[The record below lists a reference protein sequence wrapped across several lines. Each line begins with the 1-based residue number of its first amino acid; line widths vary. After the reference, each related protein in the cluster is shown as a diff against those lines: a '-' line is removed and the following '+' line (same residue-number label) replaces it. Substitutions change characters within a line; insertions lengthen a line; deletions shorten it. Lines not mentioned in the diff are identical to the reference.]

1 MDVIHLAIRTG
12 FCGSLTTFSS
22 WNSEMVILMLGT
34 GHRKSSLV
42 FRGLLG
48 YFIGIE
54 TALGKCKS
62 KNKLIYYYS
71 IKASEKNM

>member
-1 MDVIHLAIRTG
+1 VIHLAIRTG

-22 WNSEMVILMLGT
+22 WNSEMVILMLGA
-34 GHRKSSLV
+34 GHRQSLV

-54 TALGKCKS
+54 TGLAYFCL
-62 KNKLIYYYS
+62 
-71 IKASEKNM
+71 ERT